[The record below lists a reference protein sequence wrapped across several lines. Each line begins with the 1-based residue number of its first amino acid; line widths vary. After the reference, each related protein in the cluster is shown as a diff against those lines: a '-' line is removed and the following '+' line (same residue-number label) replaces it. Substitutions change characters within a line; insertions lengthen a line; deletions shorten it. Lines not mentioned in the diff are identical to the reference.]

1 VQTACCNTAVQ
12 VNCGNYPSLCHFSR
26 KLASTTNKK
35 ERKKP
40 TISGEF
46 HFNLIGIPHLRPN
59 LYIGE
64 ELKILQT
71 HFCPKTKLKT
81 SIQSMAKD
89 FS

>member
-1 VQTACCNTAVQ
+1 VEIIQVSVISPESLFQPQT
-12 VNCGNYPSLCHFSR
+12 R
-26 KLASTTNKK
+26 KK

-40 TISGEF
+40 TISGEL
-46 HFNLIGIPHLRPN
+46 HFNLIGIPTSHPTFTR
-59 LYIGE
+59 E
-64 ELKILQT
+64 ELKILET